1 MSFIDDLKNKF
12 GQGDALSLQDLI
24 SRMKGDQPAPVIPRP
39 AAPQDMGGFNAVQ
52 QYLNE
57 QSNPRLDNQ
66 SYMDQSVQPVPRKEL
81 TEYLQPTVQ
90 KNMTS
95 VEDDDTERNIN
106 NLRPTKLDKSV
117 YAPKPKLEA
126 TPSKDAQIPEDD
138 KQAIANDPDKKF
150 EDQYAKEEENAL
162 NASSMIADADINDL
176 LQQEEQPSQSAPS
189 EAVAASKSPT
199 LSERFKA
206 AQDAKA
212 NAEDSAIWAK
222 IGARL
227 GGALGHQSA
236 DVIKGNEE
244 LADVVAKRGSRQM
257 DQLQQEIAFQKQD
270 PDSEYSRKAKDFLSQ
285 QFQIDPSKL
294 AGLSVEQLDQTFM
307 GPALKA
313 FEADQSR
320 QSKESIAEENRLSR
334 ESLATEARLSRE
346 QQANIARQERE
357 LKNKELNVYRDK
369 MLGDRNERFYEGQL
383 KSVVNKAMAPVNNA
397 DKLNEARLYN
407 SSNIFMTAGIN
418 PDDIKTEHDIDKLD
432 RKELDKIPIPQV
444 VELGIEAAKTLGGG
458 NPAVS
463 TINKLVPNN
472 LNMSQAQIAGFIS
485 SKLKPAQQADVIKAY
500 VKLAHRLRET
510 SKAHV
515 KKRLDAAF
523 SGNEKIKSFNPEDYE
538 AAKEATYS
546 KYGLTSSKKQDSNKL
561 MDKIPNAM
569 DLNKTFESIDG
580 MSEEDLDK
588 ELARRGLK

>member
-12 GQGDALSLQDLI
+12 GQGDVLSLQDLI
-24 SRMKGDQPAPVIPRP
+24 SRMKGDQPAPVMPRP
-39 AAPQDMGGFNAVQ
+39 AASQDMGRFNAVQ

-57 QSNPRLDNQ
+57 QSNPRPDNQ
-66 SYMDQSVQPVPRKEL
+66 SYMDQSVQPVPRKDI
-81 TEYLQPTVQ
+81 TEYLQPVAQ

-95 VEDDDTERNIN
+95 VEDDDTERNLN

-117 YAPKPKLEA
+117 YAPKPKVEA
-126 TPSKDAQIPEDD
+126 TPSKAAQIPEED
-138 KQAIANDPDKKF
+138 KQAIKDGTYDEF
-150 EDQYAKEEENAL
+150 EKQMAKEEQDAL
-162 NASSMIADADINDL
+162 AASDKGTDADLNDL
-176 LQQEEQPSQSAPS
+176 LQQEEGQPSQSS
-189 EAVAASKSPT
+189 QKVEASKPPT
-199 LSERFKA
+199 LAERFKA

-285 QFQIDPSKL
+285 RFQIDPSKL

-307 GPALKA
+307 GPALKS

-334 ESLATEARLSRE
+334 ESLATEARLARE

-357 LKNKELNVYRDK
+357 LKNRELNIYRDK
-369 MLGDRNERFYEGQL
+369 MLGDRNQRFYDGQL
-383 KSVVNKAMAPVNNA
+383 KSVVNKAMSPVNNA

-407 SSNIFMTAGIN
+407 SSNIFMTAGID
-418 PDDIKTEHDIDKLD
+418 PDTIKSEKDIEQ
-432 RKELDKIPIPQV
+432 LDKKQLDKVPIPQV
-444 VELGIEAAKTLGGG
+444 VELGIEAAKAIGGG

-472 LNMSQAQIAGFIS
+472 INMSQAQIAGFITS
-485 SKLKPAQQADVIKAY
+485 ELKPAQQAEVIKSY
-500 VKLAHRLRET
+500 MKLAHRLRET
-510 SKAHV
+510 SKTHI

-538 AAKEATYS
+538 AAKEATYA
-546 KYGLTSSKKQDSNKL
+546 KYGLSSSKKEEKSDKL
-561 MDKIPNAM
+561 MDKIPNAA